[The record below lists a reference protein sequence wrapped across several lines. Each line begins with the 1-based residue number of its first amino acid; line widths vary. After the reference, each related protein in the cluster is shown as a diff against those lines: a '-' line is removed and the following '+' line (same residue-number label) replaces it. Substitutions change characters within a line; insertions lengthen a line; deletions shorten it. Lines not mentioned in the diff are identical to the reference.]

1 MTELVQ
7 TVVLGLSVGSAF
19 ALVGISFAL
28 IYRTTNIINFAQGAF
43 AVLGGQFTVWFV
55 DHGWPIA
62 AGASA
67 AVAIVAV
74 IGAAVGFVAVGIRG
88 LTTPLAS
95 LVITLGIAFLAQAG
109 ELLAFGDRPHTYPA
123 ISERAWEVR
132 GVVIQPQ
139 YALIAAVTVIAALL
153 LTLLLRR
160 TILGHALVATADSV
174 RAAELVGLSLR
185 SVAIATFSVSALLS
199 AVGGLLLTPI
209 VPVNYDSDVAIAVNG
224 FAAAAFGGLVSIR
237 LALVGGLTLGVAEQ
251 VVVAYGD
258 RIGIEQ
264 ARQYELAAALVIML
278 VLIGWRSRK
287 EQAA

>member
-1 MTELVQ
+1 VTELVQ
-7 TVVLGLSVGSAF
+7 TVVIGLSVGSAF
-19 ALVGISFAL
+19 ALVGVSFAL

-43 AVLGGQFTVWFV
+43 AVLGGQFTVWLV
-55 DHGWPIA
+55 DKGWPVVPA
-62 AGASA
+62 AVT

-74 IGAAVGFVAVGIRG
+74 VGAVAGFVAVGIRG

-95 LVITLGIAFLAQAG
+95 LVITLGIAFFAQAA

-123 ISERAWEVR
+123 ISERAWEVG

-139 YALIAAVTVIAALL
+139 YALIAAVTAIATLL
-153 LTLLLRR
+153 LTLVLRR
-160 TILGHALVATADSV
+160 TIIGHALVATADSV

-185 SVAIATFSVSALLS
+185 SVAIATFAVSALLS
-199 AVGGLLLTPI
+199 AIGGLLLTPI
-209 VPVNYDSDVAIAVNG
+209 VPVNYDSDVGIAVNG

-237 LALVGGLTLGVAEQ
+237 LAFVGGLVLGVAEQ
-251 VVVAYGD
+251 LVISYGD

-278 VLIGWRSRK
+278 VLIGWRARK
-287 EQAA
+287 EQPA